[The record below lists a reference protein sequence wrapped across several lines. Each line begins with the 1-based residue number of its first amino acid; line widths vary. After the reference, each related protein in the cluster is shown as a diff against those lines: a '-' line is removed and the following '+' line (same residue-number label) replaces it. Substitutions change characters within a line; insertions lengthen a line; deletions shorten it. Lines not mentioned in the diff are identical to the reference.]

1 MKIVVAFNAQNDDKE
16 LQRFDSYR
24 NYLICRTGTCC
35 CGWKYCEWV
44 GICPHSDE
52 SDFDFS
58 IQMALRRR
66 EEENK

>member
-1 MKIVVAFNAQNDDKE
+1 MSSFDAKNDDKE

-24 NYLICRTGTCC
+24 NYLICRSGTCC
-35 CGWKYCEWV
+35 DGWKYCEWV
-44 GICPHSDE
+44 GLCPHSDE

-66 EEENK
+66 EE

>member
-1 MKIVVAFNAQNDDKE
+1 MISFDAQNDDKE
-16 LQRFDSYR
+16 LRRFDSYR

-52 SDFDFS
+52 SDFNFS
-58 IQMALRRR
+58 IQMALRSR
-66 EEENK
+66 EEQNE